1 MQIRLQHA
9 CSISSRQLQLD
20 DAHHNIVSAAI
31 PASLPPLGTQEH
43 PETPQSWV
51 WRTEGRMKR
60 ELPLSLSDA
69 AAVETVESIDS
80 GDTGETENIRK
91 WSAESPF

>member
-1 MQIRLQHA
+1 M
-9 CSISSRQLQLD
+9 
-20 DAHHNIVSAAI
+20 SAAI
-31 PASLPPLGTQEH
+31 LPSLPPLGTQEH

-60 ELPLSLSDA
+60 ELRLSFSDS

-80 GDTGETENIRK
+80 ALRRDREY
-91 WSAESPF
+91 